1 MPVSIACSSRVSM
14 SFDWS
19 GDVSCHKHCG
29 KTWTKFHCRKY
40 FTKMFTGTD
49 KISESVNDSDS
60 DGSSFSEIS
69 DSDTCTVE
77 YILTTINK
85 KIIFDSHTHKRVTQV
100 ISAGLLKFAWDYSHH
115 TCSVCSDV
123 SGQVPRIIDDVITE

>member
-1 MPVSIACSSRVSM
+1 
-14 SFDWS
+14 
-19 GDVSCHKHCG
+19 
-29 KTWTKFHCRKY
+29 
-40 FTKMFTGTD
+40 MFTGTD

-85 KIIFDSHTHKRVTQV
+85 KTIFDIHIHESFTQM
-100 ISAGLLKFAWDYSHH
+100 IHAGLLKFAWDYSHPIRSF
-115 TCSVCSDV
+115 CSNV
-123 SGQVPRIIDDVITE
+123 SG